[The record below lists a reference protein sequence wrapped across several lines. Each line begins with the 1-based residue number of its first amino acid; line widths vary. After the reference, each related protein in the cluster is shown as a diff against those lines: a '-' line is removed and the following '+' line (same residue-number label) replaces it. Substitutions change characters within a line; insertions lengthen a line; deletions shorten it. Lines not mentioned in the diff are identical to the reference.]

1 MNTTMQKMTSAV
13 VLFVT
18 MLTAQTVLAYYDPS
32 TGRFLSRDPIGEP
45 GFQVLQRAQGTSP
58 VGPMPVAQQSSR
70 WINRDA
76 DFDSEEAGGASPRL
90 AAALAEPNIYAFVLN
105 DPENRVDSLG
115 LISFK
120 NCDAK
125 HQSDIKN
132 AWNGMCAMVNDPKYQ
147 CCVNRSSLFQL
158 LKRRCSWGNM
168 KFTCKQG
175 DANSPCG
182 HSLGSLGIGRGSVV
196 LYENAYDVSKCG
208 HLKCTLVHEMTHILA
223 GTPFEGGIVGKADS
237 CCEQY

>member
-1 MNTTMQKMTSAV
+1 MLR
-13 VLFVT
+13 VLSLISV
-18 MLTAQTVLAYYDPS
+18 
-32 TGRFLSRDPIGEP
+32 
-45 GFQVLQRAQGTSP
+45 
-58 VGPMPVAQQSSR
+58 
-70 WINRDA
+70 
-76 DFDSEEAGGASPRL
+76 
-90 AAALAEPNIYAFVLN
+90 EPNMYGFVLN
-105 DPENRVDSLG
+105 DPENRIDTLG

-125 HQSDIKN
+125 HQTDIQN
-132 AWNGMCAMVNDPKYQ
+132 AWNGMCAMVNDPRYQ

-158 LKRRCSWGNM
+158 LKRRCSWGNV
-168 KFTCKQG
+168 KFTCKQA
-175 DANSPCG
+175 DADSPCG
-182 HSLGSLGIGRGSVV
+182 HSVWSLGIGRGSVV